1 MMPLYFLPQAPASSE
16 SAPLSKDRSSS
27 RTIGKA
33 LQLKN
38 WVLWLAALLCAAAV
52 MYWGLIASDRYV
64 SEAHVIIQQIDS
76 PTGKGLDISS
86 MIGMS
91 GGPTRADQM
100 FLRDHLLSV
109 DMLAKIDSQLGL
121 REHYSDRHY
130 DMLSRLW
137 SKDISQEWFH
147 SYYLRRI
154 GVALDENAGVLIV
167 RAEAFTPEKAYEIT
181 SLLVEEG
188 ERYMNQ
194 MAHRLA
200 QEQVAFIEKQVEQTS
215 ERVIK
220 ARQAVLTFQNERN
233 LVSPQGTAE
242 ALFAIISQLEG
253 RLIALKT
260 QRDSLLGYQQAQS
273 PAVVDL
279 DLQIA
284 AVNKQIA
291 REQARL
297 TSSQRQTLNR
307 IVEEYQRLEMN
318 AEFAREMYK
327 AGLTALEKQRVEAGR
342 MLKMVSVLQHPT
354 HPQYPLEP
362 RRTYNTAVFILSTI
376 LVAGIL
382 TLLKVIVRDHRD

>member
-1 MMPLYFLPQAPASSE
+1 MMPLYFIPQAPASSE
-16 SAPLSKDRSSS
+16 SAPLSKVRSSS

-33 LQLKN
+33 LHLKS
-38 WVLWLAALLCAAAV
+38 WVFWLAALLCVAAV
-52 MYWGLIASDRYV
+52 MYWGMIASDRYV

-76 PTGKGLDISS
+76 PGGTGLDISS

-91 GGPTRADQM
+91 GGSTRADQM

-109 DMLAKIDSQLGL
+109 DMLAKLDSQLGL
-121 REHYSDRHY
+121 REHYSDRRY

-167 RAEAFTPEKAYEIT
+167 RAEAFTPEKAHEIA

-200 QEQVAFIEKQVEQTS
+200 QEQVAFIEKQVEQIS

-242 ALFAIISQLEG
+242 ALFGNISQLEG

-260 QRDSLLGYQQAQS
+260 QRDALLGYQQAQS

-279 DLQIA
+279 DLQVA
-284 AVNKQIA
+284 AVKKQIA
-291 REQARL
+291 QEQARL

-342 MLKMVSVLQHPT
+342 MLKMVSVLQRPT
-354 HPQYPLEP
+354 NPQYPLEP
-362 RRTYNTAVFILSTI
+362 RRIYNTAVFILST
-376 LVAGIL
+376 LLLTGIL

>member
-1 MMPLYFLPQAPASSE
+1 M
-16 SAPLSKDRSSS
+16 SKVRSSS
-27 RTIGKA
+27 RTIVKA
-33 LQLKN
+33 LYLKS
-38 WVLWLAALLCAAAV
+38 WVFWLSALLCAAAV

-76 PTGKGLDISS
+76 PSGKGLDISS

-91 GGPTRADQM
+91 GGSTRADQM

-109 DMLAKIDSQLGL
+109 DMLAKLDSQLGL
-121 REHYSDRHY
+121 REHYSDRRY

-137 SKDISQEWFH
+137 SQDISQEWFH

-220 ARQAVLTFQNERN
+220 ARQAVLAFQNERN

-253 RLIALKT
+253 RLIELKT
-260 QRDSLLGYQQAQS
+260 KRDSLLGYQQAQS

-279 DLQIA
+279 DLQVA
-284 AVNKQIA
+284 AVSKQIA

-342 MLKMVSVLQHPT
+342 MLKMASVLQHPT

-362 RRTYNTAVFILSTI
+362 RRTYNTTVFILSTL

>member
-1 MMPLYFLPQAPASSE
+1 MPLYFIPQAPASSE
-16 SAPLSKDRSSS
+16 SVPLSKIRSSS

-33 LQLKN
+33 LQLKS
-38 WVLWLAALLCAAAV
+38 WVFWLAALLCVAAV

-64 SEAHVIIQQIDS
+64 SEAHVIIQQID
-76 PTGKGLDISS
+76 PPAGTGLDISS

-91 GGPTRADQM
+91 GGSTRTDQM

-109 DMLAKIDSQLGL
+109 DMLAKLDSQLGL
-121 REHYSDRHY
+121 REHYSDRRY

-137 SKDISQEWFH
+137 SQDIPQERFH
-147 SYYLRRI
+147 SYYLSRI
-154 GVALDENAGVLIV
+154 GVVFDDNAGVLIIRV
-167 RAEAFTPEKAYEIT
+167 EAFTPEKAHEIA

-194 MAHRLA
+194 MDRRLA
-200 QEQVAFIEKQVEQTS
+200 QEQVAFIEKQVEQIS
-215 ERVIK
+215 ERVIT

-242 ALFAIISQLEG
+242 ALFGIISQLEG
-253 RLIALKT
+253 RLIELKT
-260 QRDSLLGYQQAQS
+260 QRDALLGYQQAQS
-273 PAVVDL
+273 PAVVDV

-284 AVNKQIA
+284 AVKKQIA

-297 TSSQRQTLNR
+297 TSSERQTLNR

-327 AGLTALEKQRVEAGR
+327 AGLTALEKHRVEAGR

-354 HPQYPLEP
+354 LPQYPLEP
-362 RRTYNTAVFILSTI
+362 RRIYNTTVFILLT
-376 LVAGIL
+376 LLLAGIL
-382 TLLKVIVRDHRD
+382 TLLRVIVRDHRD

>member
-260 QRDSLLGYQQAQS
+260 QRDALLGYQQAQS

-342 MLKMVSVLQHPT
+342 MLKMVSVLQYPT

-362 RRTYNTAVFILSTI
+362 RRTYNSTVFILSTL

>member
-1 MMPLYFLPQAPASSE
+1 MMPLYFIPQAPASSE
-16 SAPLSKDRSSS
+16 SAPLSKMRSSS
-27 RTIGKA
+27 RTISKA
-33 LQLKN
+33 LQLKS
-38 WVLWLAALLCAAAV
+38 WVFWLSALLCAAAV

-64 SEAHVIIQQIDS
+64 SEAHVIIQQMDS
-76 PTGKGLDISS
+76 PAGKGLDISS

-91 GGPTRADQM
+91 GGSTRADQM
-100 FLRDHLLSV
+100 FMRDHLLSV
-109 DMLAKIDSQLGL
+109 DMLEKIDSQLGL
-121 REHYSDRHY
+121 REHYSDRRY

-137 SKDISQEWFH
+137 SQDISQEWFH

-167 RAEAFTPEKAYEIT
+167 RAEAFTPEKAHDIT

-220 ARQAVLTFQNERN
+220 ARQAVLMFQNERN

-242 ALFAIISQLEG
+242 ALFAIVSQLEG

-318 AEFAREMYK
+318 AEFARELYK

-342 MLKMVSVLQHPT
+342 MLKMVSVLQYPT

>member
-1 MMPLYFLPQAPASSE
+1 VS
-16 SAPLSKDRSSS
+16 
-27 RTIGKA
+27 
-33 LQLKN
+33 
-38 WVLWLAALLCAAAV
+38 WLAALLCVAAV
-52 MYWGLIASDRYV
+52 MYWGLLASDRYV

-76 PTGKGLDISS
+76 PAGKGLDISS

-91 GGPTRADQM
+91 GGSTRADQM

-109 DMLAKIDSQLGL
+109 DMLAKLDSQLGL
-121 REHYSDRHY
+121 REHYSDRRY

-137 SKDISQEWFH
+137 SQDISQEWFH

-167 RAEAFTPEKAYEIT
+167 RAEAFTPEKAHEIT

-200 QEQVAFIEKQVEQTS
+200 QEQVTFIEKQVEQTS

-284 AVNKQIA
+284 AVSKQIA

-342 MLKMVSVLQHPT
+342 MLKMVSVLQYPT

-362 RRTYNTAVFILSTI
+362 RRTYNTAVFILTTL

-382 TLLKVIVRDHRD
+382 TLLKVIIRDHRD

>member
-1 MMPLYFLPQAPASSE
+1 MPLYFIPQAPASSE
-16 SAPLSKDRSSS
+16 SAPLSKVRSSS
-27 RTIGKA
+27 RTIGKV
-33 LQLKN
+33 LQLKS
-38 WVLWLAALLCAAAV
+38 WVFWLAALLCVAAV

-76 PTGKGLDISS
+76 PGGSGLDISS

-109 DMLAKIDSQLGL
+109 DMLAKLDSQLGL
-121 REHYSDRHY
+121 REHYSDRRY

-137 SKDISQEWFH
+137 SQDISQEWFH

-200 QEQVAFIEKQVEQTS
+200 QEQVTFIEKQVEQTS

-233 LVSPQGTAE
+233 LVSPQGTSE
-242 ALFAIISQLEG
+242 ALFAIVSQLEG
-253 RLIALKT
+253 RLIELKT

-273 PAVVDL
+273 PAVVGL

-342 MLKMVSVLQHPT
+342 MLKMVSVLQYPT

-362 RRTYNTAVFILSTI
+362 RRTYNSVVFILSTL

>member
-1 MMPLYFLPQAPASSE
+1 MMPLYFIPQAPASSE
-16 SAPLSKDRSSS
+16 SVPLSKIRSSS

-33 LQLKN
+33 LQLKS
-38 WVLWLAALLCAAAV
+38 WVFWLAALLCVAAV

-64 SEAHVIIQQIDS
+64 SEAHVIIQQID
-76 PTGKGLDISS
+76 PPAGTGLDISS

-91 GGPTRADQM
+91 GGSTRADQM

-109 DMLAKIDSQLGL
+109 DMLAKLDSQLGL
-121 REHYSDRHY
+121 REHYSDRRY

-137 SKDISQEWFH
+137 SKDISQERFH
-147 SYYLRRI
+147 SYYLSRI
-154 GVALDENAGVLIV
+154 GVMFDDNAGVLIV
-167 RAEAFTPEKAYEIT
+167 HAEAFTPEKAHEIA

-194 MAHRLA
+194 MARRLA
-200 QEQVAFIEKQVEQTS
+200 QEQVAFIEKQVEQIS
-215 ERVIK
+215 ERVIT

-242 ALFAIISQLEG
+242 ALFGIISQLEG
-253 RLIALKT
+253 RLIELKT
-260 QRDSLLGYQQAQS
+260 QRDALLGYQQAQS
-273 PAVVDL
+273 PAVVDV
-279 DLQIA
+279 DLQVA
-284 AVNKQIA
+284 AVKKQIA

-297 TSSQRQTLNR
+297 TSSERQTLNR

-327 AGLTALEKQRVEAGR
+327 AGLTALEKHRVEAGR
-342 MLKMVSVLQHPT
+342 MLKMVSVLQRPT

-362 RRTYNTAVFILSTI
+362 RRIYNTTVFILLT
-376 LVAGIL
+376 LLLAGIL